1 MMNDLLKAESNLN
14 KIKSKVFL
22 LHKKK
27 EESLEEYNKA
37 KTTQTANI
45 VTKLGKKAD
54 NDTKNFEKSSKEYQK
69 TVENV
74 KSFQEKVYQQELPII
89 LKGMQEIEEQTIQN
103 MKNWLNNF
111 IESQKILPPKLTN
124 AYETIS
130 NSVKNINAKED
141 INNFILQ
148 NKTQDKVVYV
158 TYESPS
164 SSMNENLTNSYS
176 NDSNVSTP
184 NSSIEVKKVI
194 ALYDYNANDENELSF
209 KINDVIT
216 IIEKNDSGWWQGELN
231 GKIGIFPSTFV
242 KLEDNSFS
250 SISYKL
256 CQSLYEYS
264 GQDSE
269 ELSMKV
275 GEQFSIVSATE
286 KAKRYQTQTPQ
297 GTEEACFQRS
307 RGTPALESHK
317 YRSPELSCCWLES

>member
-1 MMNDLLKAESNLN
+1 MVTYLK
-14 KIKSKVFL
+14 KIFL
-22 LHKKK
+22 L
-27 EESLEEYNKA
+27 L
-37 KTTQTANI
+37 
-45 VTKLGKKAD
+45 
-54 NDTKNFEKSSKEYQK
+54 
-69 TVENV
+69 
-74 KSFQEKVYQQELPII
+74 I
-89 LKGMQEIEEQTIQN
+89 L
-103 MKNWLNNF
+103 
-111 IESQKILPPKLTN
+111 
-124 AYETIS
+124 
-130 NSVKNINAKED
+130 
-141 INNFILQ
+141 
-148 NKTQDKVVYV
+148 V

-164 SSMNENLTNSYS
+164 SSMNENLSNSY
-176 NDSNVSTP
+176 NNNSNVSTP

-275 GEQFSIVSATE
+275 GEQFSIVSE
-286 KAKRYQTQTPQ
+286 IEGFFIYHINLLFLKGWYYVYNSEGNYGRIPSNYV
-297 GTEEACFQRS
+297 
-307 RGTPALESHK
+307 
-317 YRSPELSCCWLES
+317 ELL